1 MTKRSPARRAGIFV
15 AFALGFPGLLLGC
28 PKKQPPV
35 VDAGEP
41 APPASST
48 SVAELTPLTDDD
60 AGDGG
65 PEAEAGTK
73 KWTGPGGNLNQS
85 RIQACCRAMRAE
97 SRTLGPG
104 SPEGFQLNAMAGQCD
119 IFAKQV
125 GPAGNAPEL
134 NQLRQVLRSVRLP
147 AACQF

>member
-1 MTKRSPARRAGIFV
+1 MTTRSPARRATIFG
-15 AFALGFPGLLLGC
+15 AFALACPVLLLGC
-28 PKKQPPV
+28 PKKQAPV

-48 SVAELTPLTDDD
+48 SVAELVPLTDDD

-65 PEAEAGTK
+65 AGVEAGPK
-73 KWTGPGGNLNQS
+73 KWTGPGGNPNQS
-85 RIQACCRAMRAE
+85 KIQACCRAMRTEA
-97 SRTLGPG
+97 RTLGQAA
-104 SPEGFQLNAMAGQCD
+104 PEAFQLNAAAAQCD
-119 IFAKQV
+119 VFARQV

-134 NQLRQVLRSVRLP
+134 NQLRAILRSVKLP